1 MGHMILAKIKQYL
14 NKNRP
19 TQSLLNKAL
28 NVILSNNWHKRAQDI
43 LYFMTKNIK
52 YSEIKLTVTNYY
64 TFVNVICHFLRSEAD
79 DSVGWKLL
87 NAELK
92 NGQSHKIQTLPFIDA
107 KVGRL
112 KLNIVSYIKIL
123 KETKDKKTRRN
134 LELAVSA
141 CYKIN
146 NLVQYSPTKM
156 KKTKLCKEYLDD
168 IEMRNK
174 TKQRRTAAEGKRKL
188 KEARKISELRRSNGL
203 NHLLML
209 LFTIIILYFVCWI
222 ESIYLHKL

>member
-1 MGHMILAKIKQYL
+1 MG
-14 NKNRP
+14 
-19 TQSLLNKAL
+19 
-28 NVILSNNWHKRAQDI
+28 
-43 LYFMTKNIK
+43 
-52 YSEIKLTVTNYY
+52 E
-64 TFVNVICHFLRSEAD
+64 
-79 DSVGWKLL
+79 SVGWKLL

-92 NGQSHKIQTLPFIDA
+92 HGQFDKDQTDSLLTFIDA

-123 KETKDKKTRRN
+123 KERKDKKTMRN

-156 KKTKLCKEYLDD
+156 IKFCKFYAKLKKTKLCKEYLDD
-168 IEMRNK
+168 IEMRKK